1 MSRVV
6 LIQTNF
12 VVGEIDPLLRGR
24 IDLNQYYNGLQKA
37 TNVVIQPQG
46 GARRREGLQYISAL
60 DAVLA
65 AQAVRLVPFQF
76 NVNDSYMFAIVPG
89 RVYIFKNKALVT
101 NINGSG
107 NNYLAVAAFTSA
119 IIPALKF
126 AQSADTIIFV
136 QEDMQPVKFVRGA
149 SDSNWTVSN
158 LSFDKIPQYAF
169 QLQNFEPV
177 ATMTPSGTSG
187 NITIDVSAYT
197 SDTGNLQAATT
208 STVTLKAAAS
218 GTNDIFKGLCVKM
231 TSGAQN
237 GKARKISAYNGT
249 TKVATIFPDWD
260 TAPLAGDSYKVV
272 PFADESVNQYIN
284 ASPQGRAKIVEYVDD
299 DTVKAITEIP
309 FFDTTARTSGNWDLE
324 CLYENTWS
332 TARGWPRSVT
342 FHEGRLFFA
351 GSKSRPTTV
360 WGSRVNDFFNFEY
373 AEGLDDEAVEATI
386 DTSQLNTVTDIYSGR
401 DLQIFSIGGEFYVPQ
416 ALLDPI
422 TPSNFIVRTA
432 TKIGA
437 KNNFPIIGLDSGT
450 LFLQRQGKS
459 INEMLFTDTEATYI
473 ANNVTLLSG
482 HLVKNP
488 VDMALKRATS
498 TDDTDRLFVV
508 NGDDGSIMNISLLR
522 SQNVIAPSELT
533 TDGQFKSV
541 AVDVDTVYVVVKRSI
556 NGADAYYVEAFN
568 RDLTLDCASFANTGA
583 ANATVA
589 HLVAESVKIIR
600 DGVLE
605 PDQTVPA
612 GGLVTFATAAT
623 SSWRIGLNYDI
634 QIKTMPVEAKLPSG
648 TIRGFKKRII
658 EINADLYQTQAMTI
672 NDNQV
677 QFRQFG
683 EDVLDKAITEYTGVK
698 RAGPL
703 LGFTDEGAI
712 TVTQPIPLK
721 FNLLNLEYKVSIG
734 Q

>member
-1 MSRVV
+1 VSRVV

-37 TNVVIQPQG
+37 TNVVVQPQG
-46 GARRREGLQYISAL
+46 GARRREGLEYISTLDPAL
-60 DAVLA
+60 AV
-65 AQAVRLVPFQF
+65 QAVRLIPFQF
-76 NVNDSYMFAIVPG
+76 NVNDSYMLAIVPG
-89 RVYIFKNKALVT
+89 QVYIFKNKQLIT
-101 NINGSG
+101 NINATG
-107 NNYLAVAAFTSA
+107 NNYLAVAAFTA
-119 IIPALKF
+119 PIVPGLKF

-136 QEDMQPVKFVRGA
+136 QEDMQPLKLVRGGT
-149 SDSNWTVSN
+149 DSSWTVSN
-158 LSFDKIPQYAF
+158 ISFDKVPQHAF
-169 QLQNFEPV
+169 TITESTPTAGHL
-177 ATMTPSGTSG
+177 TPS
-187 NITIDVSAYT
+187 
-197 SDTGNLQAATT
+197 
-208 STVTLKAAAS
+208 AAS
-218 GTNDIFKGLCVKM
+218 GNVTL
-231 TSGAQN
+231 TSQN
-237 GKARKISAYNGT
+237 VYFA
-249 TKVATIFPDWD
+249 
-260 TAPLAGDSYKVV
+260 AGDVG
-272 PFADESVNQYIN
+272 QYIN
-284 ASPQGRAKIVEYVDD
+284 ASPQGRAKIVEFVDNRN
-299 DTVKAITEIP
+299 VKAHTEIP
-309 FFDTTARTSGNWDLE
+309 FFSTALIDEGNWSKE
-324 CLYENTWS
+324 AGYENTWS
-332 TARGWPRSVT
+332 AGRGWPRSAT
-342 FHEGRLFFA
+342 FHEGRLFFG
-351 GSKSRPTTV
+351 GSKSRPTTL

-373 AEGLDDEAVEATI
+373 AEGLDDEALEATI
-386 DTSQLNTVTDIYSGR
+386 DTSQLNTITDIYSGR
-401 DLQIFSIGGEFYVPQ
+401 DLQVFTIGGEFYVPQ

-422 TPSNFIVRTA
+422 TPSNFIVRSS

-437 KNNFPIIGLDSGT
+437 KNNFPVIGLDSGT

-459 INEMLFTDTEATYI
+459 INELLFTDTEATYI

-522 SQNVIAPSELT
+522 SQNVIAPSEIT
-533 TDGQFKSV
+533 TDGQFESV
-541 AVDVDTVYVVVKRSI
+541 AVDVDVVYVVVKRSI
-556 NGADAYYVEAFN
+556 NGSDAYYVEAFN
-568 RDLTLDCASFANTGA
+568 RDLTLDCASFANTSA

-589 HLVAESVKIIR
+589 HLVGKTVKIIR

-612 GGLVTFATAAT
+612 GGLITFATAAT
-623 SSWRIGLNYDI
+623 SSWRIGLDYTI
-634 QIKTMPVEAKLPSG
+634 QVQTMPVEAKLASG

-658 EINADLYQTQAMTI
+658 EINADLFETQAMTI

-683 EDVLDKAITEYTGVK
+683 EGVLDQAIDEYTGVK

-703 LGFTDEGAI
+703 LGFTDEGSI

>member
-37 TNVVIQPQG
+37 TNVVVQPQG
-46 GARRREGLQYISAL
+46 GARRREGLQFISAL
-60 DAVLA
+60 DPALA
-65 AQAVRLVPFQF
+65 AQAVRLIPFQF
-76 NVNDSYMFAIVPG
+76 NVNDSYMFAVVPG
-89 RVYIFKNKALVT
+89 RVYIFKNKQLIT
-101 NINGSG
+101 DINGSG
-107 NNYLAVAAFTSA
+107 NDYLAVAAFTAA
-119 IIPALKF
+119 IVPALKF

-136 QEDMQPVKFVRGA
+136 QEDMQPLKLVRGA
-149 SDSNWTVSN
+149 TDASWTVSN
-158 LSFDKIPQYAF
+158 ITFEKIPSYSYSIASSTPAAGH
-169 QLQNFEPV
+169 L
-177 ATMTPSGTSG
+177 TPSASSG
-187 NITIDVSAYT
+187 NVTLTSQSAYF
-197 SDTGNLQAATT
+197 
-208 STVTLKAAAS
+208 V
-218 GTNDIFKGLCVKM
+218 
-231 TSGAQN
+231 
-237 GKARKISAYNGT
+237 
-249 TKVATIFPDWD
+249 
-260 TAPLAGDSYKVV
+260 AGDVG
-272 PFADESVNQYIN
+272 QYITAN
-284 ASPQGRAKIVEYVDD
+284 PQGRARIVEYVDD
-299 DTVKAITEIP
+299 RTVKAHTEIP
-309 FFDTTARTSGNWDLE
+309 FFNTDLIQQGNWFKE
-324 CLYENTWS
+324 SGYESTWS
-332 TARGWPRSVT
+332 AGRGWPRSVT
-342 FHEGRLFFA
+342 FHEGRLFFG
-351 GSKSRPTTV
+351 GSKFRPTTI

-373 AEGLDDEAVEATI
+373 AEGLDDEALEATI
-386 DTSQLNTVTDIYSGR
+386 DTSQLNAITDIYSGR
-401 DLQIFSIGGEFYVPQ
+401 DLQVFTVGGEFYVPQ

-422 TPSNFIVRTA
+422 TPSNFIVRSA

-459 INEMLFTDTEATYI
+459 INELLFTDTEATYI

-541 AVDVDTVYVVVKRSI
+541 SVDVDIVYVVVKRSI
-556 NGADAYYVEAFN
+556 DGADAYYVEAFN
-568 RDLTLDCASFANTGA
+568 RDLTIDCASYADTSA

-589 HLVAESVKIIR
+589 HLVGETVKIIR

-605 PDQTVPA
+605 PDQTVPS

-623 SSWRIGLNYDI
+623 SSWRVGLNYTI
-634 QIKTMPVEAKLPSG
+634 QIQTMPVEAKLASG

-658 EINADLYQTQAMTI
+658 EINADLFETQAMTI

-683 EDVLDKAITEYTGVK
+683 ESVLDQAIEEYTGVK

-703 LGFTDEGAI
+703 LGFTDEGSI

>member
-37 TNVVIQPQG
+37 TNVVVQPQG
-46 GARRREGLQYISAL
+46 GARRREGLEYISTL
-60 DAVLA
+60 DPALA
-65 AQAVRLVPFQF
+65 AQAVRLIPFQF
-76 NVNDSYMFAIVPG
+76 NVIDSYMLAIVPG
-89 RVYIFKNKALVT
+89 QVYIFKNKQLIT
-101 NINGSG
+101 NINATG
-107 NNYLAVAAFTSA
+107 NNYLAVAAFTAA
-119 IIPALKF
+119 IVPALKF

-136 QEDMQPVKFVRGA
+136 QQDMQPLKLVRGGT
-149 SDSNWTVSN
+149 DSSWTVSN
-158 LSFDKIPQYAF
+158 ISFDKVPPHAF
-169 QLQNFEPV
+169 TITESTPTAGHL
-177 ATMTPSGTSG
+177 TPSGSSG
-187 NITIDVSAYT
+187 N
-197 SDTGNLQAATT
+197 
-208 STVTLKAAAS
+208 VTL
-218 GTNDIFKGLCVKM
+218 
-231 TSGAQN
+231 TSQN
-237 GKARKISAYNGT
+237 VYFA
-249 TKVATIFPDWD
+249 
-260 TAPLAGDSYKVV
+260 AGDVG
-272 PFADESVNQYIN
+272 QYIN
-284 ASPQGRAKIVEYVDD
+284 ASPQGRAKIVEFVDNRN
-299 DTVKAITEIP
+299 VKAHTEIP
-309 FFDTTARTSGNWDLE
+309 FFNTDLIAQGNWSKE
-324 CLYENTWS
+324 EGYENTWS
-332 TARGWPRSVT
+332 NGRGWPRSAT
-342 FHEGRLFFA
+342 FHEGRLFFG
-351 GSKSRPTTV
+351 GSKSRPTTL

-373 AEGLDDEAVEATI
+373 AEGLDDEALEATI
-386 DTSQLNTVTDIYSGR
+386 DTSQLNTITDIYSGR
-401 DLQIFSIGGEFYVPQ
+401 DLQVFTIGGEFYVPQ

-422 TPSNFIVRTA
+422 TPSNFIVRSS

-437 KNNFPIIGLDSGT
+437 KNNFPVIGLDSGT

-459 INEMLFTDTEATYI
+459 INELLFTDTEATYI

-522 SQNVIAPSELT
+522 SQNVIAPSEIT
-533 TDGQFKSV
+533 TDGQFESV
-541 AVDVDTVYVVVKRSI
+541 AVDVDVVYVVVKRSI
-556 NGADAYYVEAFN
+556 NGSDAYYVEAFN
-568 RDLTLDCASFANTGA
+568 RDLTLDCASFANTSA

-589 HLVAESVKIIR
+589 HLVGKTVKIIR

-612 GGLVTFATAAT
+612 GGLITFATAAT
-623 SSWRIGLNYDI
+623 SSWRIGLNYTI
-634 QIKTMPVEAKLPSG
+634 QVQTMPVEAKLASG

-658 EINADLYQTQAMTI
+658 EINADLFETQAMTI

-683 EDVLDKAITEYTGVK
+683 EGVLDQAIEEYTGVK

-703 LGFTDEGAI
+703 LGFTDEGSI

>member
-46 GARRREGLQYISAL
+46 GARRREGLEYITAL
-60 DAVLA
+60 DPTLA
-65 AQAVRLVPFQF
+65 AQAVSLVPFQF

-89 RVYIFKNKALVT
+89 RVYIFKNKTLIT

-107 NNYLAVAAFTSA
+107 NDYLAVAAFTAA

-136 QEDMQPVKFVRGA
+136 QEDMQPIKFVRGA
-149 SDSNWTVSN
+149 NDASWTVSN
-158 LSFDKIPQYAF
+158 ITFTNIPAYAF
-169 QLQNFEPV
+169 TITTTTPAVGHL
-177 ATMTPSGTSG
+177 TPSGTSG
-187 NITIDVSAYT
+187 N
-197 SDTGNLQAATT
+197 
-208 STVTLKAAAS
+208 VTL
-218 GTNDIFKGLCVKM
+218 
-231 TSGAQN
+231 TSQN
-237 GKARKISAYNGT
+237 AYF
-249 TKVATIFPDWD
+249 V
-260 TAPLAGDSYKVV
+260 AGDVG
-272 PFADESVNQYIN
+272 QYITAN
-284 ASPQGRAKIVEYVDD
+284 PQGRAKIVEYVDNRN
-299 DTVKAITEIP
+299 VKATTEIP
-309 FFDTTARTSGNWDLE
+309 FFDTSLIQQGNWFKESGYGD
-324 CLYENTWS
+324 TWS
-332 TARGWPRSVT
+332 SGRGWPRSVT
-342 FHEGRLFFA
+342 FHEGRLFFG
-351 GSKSRPTTV
+351 GSKSRPTTI

-373 AEGLDDEAVEATI
+373 AEGLDDEALEATI
-386 DTSQLNTVTDIYSGR
+386 DTSQLNTITDIYSGR
-401 DLQIFSIGGEFYVPQ
+401 DLQVFTVGGEFYVPQ

-422 TPSNFIVRTA
+422 TPSNFIVRSA

-437 KNNFPIIGLDSGT
+437 RNNFPVIGLDSGT

-459 INEMLFTDTEATYI
+459 INELLFTDTEATYI

-522 SQNVIAPSELT
+522 SQNVIAPSEIT
-533 TDGQFKSV
+533 TDGEFKAV
-541 AVDVDTVYVVVKRSI
+541 AVDVDTVYVVVKRTI
-556 NGADAYYVEAFN
+556 NGAAAYYVEVFN
-568 RDLTLDCASFANTGA
+568 RDLTIDCASYADTGA

-589 HLVAESVKIIR
+589 HLVGESVKIIR

-623 SSWRIGLNYDI
+623 SSWRVGLNFNI
-634 QIKTMPVEAKLPSG
+634 QLRTMPVEAKLQSG

-658 EINADLYQTQAMTI
+658 EINADLFQTQAITI

-677 QFRQFG
+677 EFRQFG
-683 EDVLDKAITEYTGVK
+683 EDVLDKAIAEYTGIK

-703 LGFTDEGAI
+703 LGFTDEGTI

>member
-46 GARRREGLQYISAL
+46 GARRREGLEYRSTI
-60 DAVLA
+60 DAGLA
-65 AQAVRLVPFQF
+65 AQARRLIPFQF
-76 NVNDSYMFAIVPG
+76 NVNDSYMFAVVPG
-89 RVYIFKNKALVT
+89 RVYIFKNKQLIT

-107 NNYLAVAAFTSA
+107 NNYLAVAAFTAA
-119 IIPALKF
+119 IVPGLKF

-149 SDSNWTVSN
+149 TDASWTVSN
-158 LSFDKIPQYAF
+158 ITFENIPSYAF
-169 QLQNFEPV
+169 TITETTPAVGHL
-177 ATMTPSGTSG
+177 TPS
-187 NITIDVSAYT
+187 
-197 SDTGNLQAATT
+197 
-208 STVTLKAAAS
+208 AAS
-218 GTNDIFKGLCVKM
+218 GNVTLV
-231 TSGAQN
+231 AQN
-237 GKARKISAYNGT
+237 AYF
-249 TKVATIFPDWD
+249 V
-260 TAPLAGDSYKVV
+260 AGDVGQ
-272 PFADESVNQYIN
+272 FITAN
-284 ASPQGRAKIVEYVDD
+284 PQGRAKIVEYVDNR
-299 DTVKAITEIP
+299 TVKAITEIP
-309 FFDTTARTSGNWDLE
+309 FFNTDLIQQGNWFKE
-324 CLYENTWS
+324 SGYEATWS
-332 TARGWPRSVT
+332 AGRGWPRSVT
-342 FHEGRLFFA
+342 FHEGRLFFG
-351 GSKSRPTTV
+351 GSKSRPTTI
-360 WGSRVNDFFNFEY
+360 WGSRVGGFFNFEY
-373 AEGLDDEAVEATI
+373 AEGLDDEALEATI
-386 DTSQLNTVTDIYSGR
+386 DTSQLNTITDIYSGR
-401 DLQIFSIGGEFYVPQ
+401 DLQVFTVGGEFYVPQ

-422 TPSNFIVRTA
+422 TPSNFIVRSA

-437 KNNFPIIGLDSGT
+437 KNNFPVIGLDSGT

-459 INEMLFTDTEATYI
+459 INELLFTDTEATYI

-533 TDGQFKSV
+533 TDGTFLSV
-541 AVDVDTVYVVVKRSI
+541 AVDVDVVYVIVKRSI
-556 NGADAYYVEAFN
+556 NGADAYYVEVFN
-568 RDLTLDCASFANTGA
+568 RDLTLDCASYADTSA

-589 HLVAESVKIIR
+589 HLVGESVKIIR

-605 PDQTVPA
+605 SDQTVPA

-623 SSWRIGLNYDI
+623 SSWRVGLNYTI
-634 QIKTMPVEAKLPSG
+634 QIQTMPVEAKLASG

-658 EINADLYQTQAMTI
+658 EINADLFGTQAMTI

-683 EDVLDKAITEYTGVK
+683 ESVLDQAIEEYTGVK

-703 LGFTDEGAI
+703 LGFTDEGSI

>member
-37 TNVVIQPQG
+37 TNVVVQPQG

-60 DAVLA
+60 DAALA
-65 AQAVRLVPFQF
+65 AQARRLIPFQF

-89 RVYIFKNKALVT
+89 RVYIFKNKQLIT

-107 NNYLAVAAFTSA
+107 NNYLAVAAFTAA
-119 IIPALKF
+119 IVPALKF

-136 QEDMQPVKFVRGA
+136 QEDMQPLKIVRGA
-149 SDSNWTVSN
+149 TDASWTVSN
-158 LSFDKIPQYAF
+158 ITFEKIPSYSYSISSSTPAVGH
-169 QLQNFEPV
+169 L
-177 ATMTPSGTSG
+177 TPSASSG
-187 NITIDVSAYT
+187 N
-197 SDTGNLQAATT
+197 
-208 STVTLKAAAS
+208 VTLVS
-218 GTNDIFKGLCVKM
+218 
-231 TSGAQN
+231 QN
-237 GKARKISAYNGT
+237 AYF
-249 TKVATIFPDWD
+249 V
-260 TAPLAGDSYKVV
+260 AGDVG
-272 PFADESVNQYIN
+272 QYITAN
-284 ASPQGRAKIVEYVDD
+284 PQGRARIVEYVDSR
-299 DTVKAITEIP
+299 TVKAHTEIP
-309 FFDTTARTSGNWDLE
+309 FFNTDLIQQGNWFKE
-324 CLYENTWS
+324 SGYESTWS
-332 TARGWPRSVT
+332 AGRGWPRSVT
-342 FHEGRLFFA
+342 FHEGRLFFG
-351 GSKSRPTTV
+351 GSKFRPTTI

-373 AEGLDDEAVEATI
+373 AEGLDDEALEATI
-386 DTSQLNTVTDIYSGR
+386 DTSQLNAITDIYSGR
-401 DLQIFSIGGEFYVPQ
+401 DLQVFTVGGEFYVPQ

-422 TPSNFIVRTA
+422 TPSNFIVRSA

-459 INEMLFTDTEATYI
+459 INELLFTDTEATYI

-533 TDGQFKSV
+533 TNGTFLSV
-541 AVDVDTVYVVVKRSI
+541 AVDVDVVYVIVKRSI
-556 NGADAYYVEAFN
+556 DGADAYYVEAFN
-568 RDLTLDCASFANTGA
+568 RDLTLDCASYADTSA

-589 HLVAESVKIIR
+589 HLVGESVKIIR

-605 PDQTVPA
+605 ADQTVPA

-623 SSWRIGLNYDI
+623 SSWRVGLDYTI
-634 QIKTMPVEAKLPSG
+634 QIQTMPVEAKLASG

-658 EINADLYQTQAMTI
+658 EINADLFETQAMTI

-683 EDVLDKAITEYTGVK
+683 ESVLDQAIEEYTGVK

-703 LGFTDEGAI
+703 LGFTDEGSI

>member
-46 GARRREGLQYISAL
+46 GARRREGLEYISTL
-60 DAVLA
+60 DASLA
-65 AQAVRLVPFQF
+65 AQAVRLIPFQF
-76 NVNDSYMFAIVPG
+76 NVNDSYMFAVVPG
-89 RVYIFKNKALVT
+89 RVYIFKNKALIT

-107 NNYLAVAAFTSA
+107 NNYLAVAAFTAA
-119 IIPALKF
+119 IIPGLKF

-136 QEDMQPVKFVRGA
+136 QEDMQPIKFVRGA
-149 SDSNWTVSN
+149 TDASWTVSTI
-158 LSFDKIPQYAF
+158 SFDNIPAYAF
-169 QLQNFEPV
+169 TITETTPSAGHL
-177 ATMTPSGTSG
+177 TPSGTSG
-187 NITIDVSAYT
+187 N
-197 SDTGNLQAATT
+197 
-208 STVTLKAAAS
+208 VTL
-218 GTNDIFKGLCVKM
+218 
-231 TSGAQN
+231 TSQN
-237 GKARKISAYNGT
+237 SYF
-249 TKVATIFPDWD
+249 V
-260 TAPLAGDSYKVV
+260 AGDVG
-272 PFADESVNQYIN
+272 QYIN
-284 ASPQGRAKIVEYVDD
+284 ASPQGRAKIIEVS
-299 DTVKAITEIP
+299 TPTIVKAVTEIP
-309 FFDTTARTSGNWDLE
+309 FFNTDNIPQGSWTKEAG
-324 CLYENTWS
+324 YEDTWS
-332 TARGWPRSVT
+332 AARGWPRSVT

-373 AEGLDDEAVEATI
+373 LEGLDDEAVEATI

-401 DLQIFSIGGEFYVPQ
+401 DLQVFTVGGEFYVPQ

-459 INEMLFTDTEATYI
+459 INELLFTDTEATYI

-533 TDGQFKSV
+533 TDGEFKAV
-541 AVDVDTVYVVVKRSI
+541 AVDVDTVYVVVKRTI
-556 NGADAYYVEAFN
+556 NGAAAYYVEVFN
-568 RDLTLDCASFANTGA
+568 RDLTIDCASYANTGA

-589 HLVAESVKIIR
+589 HLVAKSVKIIR

-623 SSWRIGLNYDI
+623 SSWRVGLNFNI
-634 QIKTMPVEAKLPSG
+634 QIQTMPVEAKLQSG

-658 EINADLYQTQAMTI
+658 EINADLFQTQAITI

-677 QFRQFG
+677 EFRQFG
-683 EDVLDKAITEYTGVK
+683 EDVLDKAIAEYTGVK

-703 LGFTDEGAI
+703 LGFTDEGTI

>member
-37 TNVVIQPQG
+37 TNVVVQPQG
-46 GARRREGLQYISAL
+46 GARRREGLQYISTLPAN
-60 DAVLA
+60 LA
-65 AQAVRLVPFQF
+65 SQAVRLVPFQF

-101 NINGSG
+101 NINASG
-107 NNYLAVAAFTSA
+107 NDYLAVAAFTAA
-119 IIPALKF
+119 IIPGLKF

-136 QEDMQPVKFVRGA
+136 QEDMQPVRFVRGGTDA
-149 SDSNWTVSN
+149 SWTVSS
-158 LSFDKIPQYAF
+158 LTFEKIPQYAF
-169 QLQNFEPV
+169 TITSSTPAAGHL
-177 ATMTPSGTSG
+177 TPSGTSG
-187 NITIDVSAYT
+187 N
-197 SDTGNLQAATT
+197 
-208 STVTLKAAAS
+208 VTLVS
-218 GTNDIFKGLCVKM
+218 
-231 TSGAQN
+231 QN
-237 GKARKISAYNGT
+237 AYF
-249 TKVATIFPDWD
+249 V
-260 TAPLAGDSYKVV
+260 AGDVG
-272 PFADESVNQYIN
+272 QYIYAN
-284 ASPQGRAKIVEYVDD
+284 PQGRAKIVEYVDNR
-299 DTVKAITEIP
+299 TVKAHTEIP
-309 FFDTTARTSGNWDLE
+309 FFNTDLIQQGNWFKE
-324 CLYENTWS
+324 AGYEDTWS
-332 TARGWPRSVT
+332 AGRGWPRSAT
-342 FHEGRLFFA
+342 FHEGRLFLGGA
-351 GSKSRPTTV
+351 KSRPTTI
-360 WGSRVNDFFNFEY
+360 WGSWVNDFFNFEY
-373 AEGLDDEAVEATI
+373 AEGLDDEALEATI
-386 DTSQLNTVTDIYSGR
+386 DTSQLNTITDIYSGR
-401 DLQIFSIGGEFYVPQ
+401 DLQVFTIGGEFYVPQ

-422 TPSNFIVRTA
+422 TPSNFIVRSA

-437 KNNFPIIGLDSGT
+437 KNNFPVIGLDSGT

-459 INEMLFTDTEATYI
+459 INELLFTDTEATYI

-522 SQNVIAPSELT
+522 SQNVIAPSQLT
-533 TDGQFKSV
+533 TDGQFKAV

-556 NGADAYYVEAFN
+556 NSADAYYVEAFN
-568 RDLTLDCASFANTGA
+568 RDLTLDCASFANTSGA
-583 ANATVA
+583 SATVA
-589 HLVAESVKIIR
+589 HLVAKSVKIIR

-605 PDQTVPA
+605 ADQTVPA

-623 SSWRIGLNYDI
+623 ASWRVGLNYNI
-634 QIKTMPVEAKLPSG
+634 QIQTMPVEAKLQSG

-677 QFRQFG
+677 EFRQFG

-703 LGFTDEGAI
+703 LGFTDEGTI

-721 FNLLNLEYKVSIG
+721 FNLLNLEYKISVG

>member
-37 TNVVIQPQG
+37 TNVVVQPQG
-46 GARRREGLQYISAL
+46 GARRREGLQYISTLPAN
-60 DAVLA
+60 LA
-65 AQAVRLVPFQF
+65 SQAVRLVPFQF

-101 NINGSG
+101 NINATGLD
-107 NNYLAVAAFTSA
+107 YLAVAAFTAA
-119 IIPALKF
+119 IIPGLKF

-136 QEDMQPVKFVRGA
+136 QEDMQPVRFVRGA
-149 SDSNWTVSN
+149 NDASWTVST
-158 LSFDKIPQYAF
+158 LTFEKIPQYAF
-169 QLQNFEPV
+169 TITSSTPAVGHL
-177 ATMTPSGTSG
+177 TPSGTSG
-187 NITIDVSAYT
+187 NVTLVSQSAYF
-197 SDTGNLQAATT
+197 
-208 STVTLKAAAS
+208 V
-218 GTNDIFKGLCVKM
+218 
-231 TSGAQN
+231 
-237 GKARKISAYNGT
+237 
-249 TKVATIFPDWD
+249 
-260 TAPLAGDSYKVV
+260 AGDVG
-272 PFADESVNQYIN
+272 QYIYAN
-284 ASPQGRAKIVEYVDD
+284 PQGRAKIVEYVDNK
-299 DTVKAITEIP
+299 TVKAHTEIP
-309 FFDTTARTSGNWDLE
+309 FFNTDVIQQGNWFKE
-324 CLYENTWS
+324 AGYENTWS
-332 TARGWPRSVT
+332 AGRGWPRSAT
-342 FHEGRLFFA
+342 FHEGRLFFGGA
-351 GSKSRPTTV
+351 KSRPTTI

-373 AEGLDDEAVEATI
+373 AEGLDDEALEATI
-386 DTSQLNTVTDIYSGR
+386 DTSQLNTITDIYSGR
-401 DLQIFSIGGEFYVPQ
+401 DLQVFTIGGEFYVPQ

-422 TPSNFIVRTA
+422 TPSNFIVRSA

-437 KNNFPIIGLDSGT
+437 KNNFPVIGLDSGT

-459 INEMLFTDTEATYI
+459 INELLFTDTEATYI

-522 SQNVIAPSELT
+522 SQNVIAPSQLT
-533 TDGQFKSV
+533 TDGQFKTV

-556 NGADAYYVEAFN
+556 NSADAYYVEAFN
-568 RDLTLDCASFANTGA
+568 RDLTLDCASFANTSGA
-583 ANATVA
+583 SATVA
-589 HLVAESVKIIR
+589 HLVAKSVKIIR

-605 PDQTVPA
+605 ADQTVPA

-623 SSWRIGLNYDI
+623 ASWRVGLNYNI
-634 QIKTMPVEAKLPSG
+634 QVQTMPVEAKLQSG

-677 QFRQFG
+677 EFRQFG

-703 LGFTDEGAI
+703 LGFTDEGTI

-721 FNLLNLEYKVSIG
+721 FNLLNLEYKISVG